1 MFQLVQMDG
10 LVLLGEFD
18 EDRFSEINP
27 GNIFRTVPNSQ
38 SRQFRKL
45 NENEA
50 IDVVK
55 QELIK
60 FDSPIPVELESSR
73 FPVKEQRALFVLRF
87 SMRSTMT
94 RIA

>member
-1 MFQLVQMDG
+1 MNKNDHAQDRYDPPNVG
-10 LVLLGEFD
+10 SEFD

-55 QELIK
+55 QELKK
-60 FDSPIPVELESSR
+60 FDSSTKVY
-73 FPVKEQRALFVLRF
+73 VK
-87 SMRSTMT
+87 S
-94 RIA
+94 